1 MGIDKRVKKEGF
13 TRKQVEN
20 ILDINFNTIAKYA
33 NMKLVVP
40 EIENSQGTGNFR
52 RYSVINLV
60 EFALIYELS
69 KSGIPLES
77 IKMVIMKIKAFDFV
91 EELKNEKNK
100 GNKIDSKIN
109 FGNMLNF
116 MTQTRNWSTSWMN
129 TEHLKRNRL
138 FLKIYDH
145 RTKEFL
151 LSFESVDIET
161 FESVDI
167 EKKTLDLKM
176 LGNASSVLIIDV
188 TALFEKICKAT
199 K

>member
-69 KSGIPLES
+69 KSGIPLEY

-109 FGNMLNF
+109 FGNMVNF
-116 MTQTRNWSTSWMN
+116 MTQTRNWCTSWIN

-145 RTKEFL
+145 RTKESLPFL
-151 LSFESVDIET
+151 
-161 FESVDI
+161 ESVDI
-167 EKKTLDLKM
+167 EKKTFDLKM
-176 LGNASSVLIIDV
+176 FGNTSSVLIIDV

-199 K
+199 E